1 MTLTPWEWGHVALG
15 GAASLIFLLQT
26 FGSVDDDSG
35 GDAFG
40 DDGGGLSE
48 YLSVRNF
55 VAFFIGYGW
64 VTFVALISDFDKGF
78 ASLCGAAAGTLFVM
92 ASLFIVRSF
101 MKLHE
106 DGSVKLE
113 ELAGMGA
120 FVYIAIGG
128 AASSQG
134 KVMVDTKHGRLEL
147 PARTKDPSKLS
158 SGQWV
163 TVVGVDSGILWVS
176 ASPVPQNPS
185 YIMSG

>member
-1 MTLTPWEWGHVALG
+1 MTLTPWEWGHAALG
-15 GAASLIFLLQT
+15 GVASLIFLVQT
-26 FGSVDDDSG
+26 FGSMEDDSG
-35 GDAFG
+35 AEGGGDL
-40 DDGGGLSE
+40 GGLSE

-64 VTFVALISDFDKGF
+64 VTFAALLSDFDKGF

-106 DGSVKLE
+106 DGSVRLE
-113 ELAGMGA
+113 ELAGTSA
-120 FVYIAIGG
+120 SVYIAIGG
-128 AASSQG
+128 SGSSQG

-158 SGQWV
+158 AGQWV

-176 ASPVPQNPS
+176 AESQS
-185 YIMSG
+185 RDGI

>member
-1 MTLTPWEWGHVALG
+1 LG
-15 GAASLIFLLQT
+15 GVASVIFLVQT
-26 FGSVDDDSG
+26 FGSVEGDSDG
-35 GDAFG
+35 GLDNGADGGFD

-48 YLSVRNF
+48 YLSIRNF

-64 VTFVALISDFDKGF
+64 VTFAALASGFDRRR

-101 MKLHE
+101 MRLHE

-113 ELAGMGA
+113 ELVGMGA
-120 FVYIAIGG
+120 FVYIVIGG

-147 PARTKDPSKLS
+147 PARTRDPSKLS
-158 SGQWV
+158 AGQWV
-163 TVVGVDSGILWVS
+163 SIVGADSGILWVS
-176 ASPVPQNPS
+176 GEGL
-185 YIMSG
+185 SG

>member
-15 GAASLIFLLQT
+15 GVASLIFLVQT
-26 FGSVDDDSG
+26 FGSMDDDSG
-35 GDAFG
+35 GDGGFG

-64 VTFVALISDFDKGF
+64 VTFVALASDFDKGF

-92 ASLFIVRSF
+92 ASLFMVRSF

-106 DGSVKLE
+106 DGSVRLE

-120 FVYIAIGG
+120 FVYISIGG
-128 AASSQG
+128 SASSQG

-147 PARTKDPSKLS
+147 TARTKDPSKLAA
-158 SGQWV
+158 GQWV
-163 TVVGVDSGILWVS
+163 TIVGTDSGILWVS
-176 ASPVPQNPS
+176 AEGPAPKAPS
-185 YIMSG
+185 

>member
-1 MTLTPWEWGHVALG
+1 MTLTPWEWGHAALG
-15 GAASLIFLLQT
+15 AVASVIFLVQT
-26 FGSVDDDSG
+26 FGSMDDDSG
-35 GDAFG
+35 ADGGFD

-64 VTFVALISDFDKGF
+64 VTFVALVSGFDPRL
-78 ASLCGAAAGTLFVM
+78 ASLCGAASGALFVM

-113 ELAGMGA
+113 ELVGAGA

-128 AASSQG
+128 DASSQG

-158 SGQWV
+158 AGQWV
-163 TVVGVDSGILWVS
+163 SIVGTDSGILWVS
-176 ASPVPQNPS
+176 EEKPS
-185 YIMSG
+185 E